1 MEVSIEMLHMTY
13 VPKGV
18 KIYGKMTGGWEEGGI
33 EGMGR
38 WDDNEKERTAHETHT
53 LHTCTQKYWLSVC
66 KHNVLQLY
74 IQLVSVNKLR
84 ANICINVNALLTLE
98 ILCVYILPYC
108 FE

>member
-1 MEVSIEMLHMTY
+1 M
-13 VPKGV
+13 
-18 KIYGKMTGGWEEGGI
+18 GGRKEGI

-38 WDDNEKERTAHETHT
+38 WDYNEKERTAHETHT

-84 ANICINVNALLTLE
+84 ANICINVNALLTLDVLGVFQYHCKSNVGE
-98 ILCVYILPYC
+98 KLAAQISLYYVIHSRHAKQ
-108 FE
+108 